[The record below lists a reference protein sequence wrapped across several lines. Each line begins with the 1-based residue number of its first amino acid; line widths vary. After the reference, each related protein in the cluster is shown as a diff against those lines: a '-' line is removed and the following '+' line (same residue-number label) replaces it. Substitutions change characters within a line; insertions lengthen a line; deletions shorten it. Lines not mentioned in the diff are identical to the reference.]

1 VSEAARTVSVMT
13 VRAANATTPDAIV
26 RYLAAADAQDWP
38 TLADCF
44 TEDGA
49 VRDEGKTHVGRT
61 EIIAWREEV
70 AAAFTWTTTLLGT
83 QATGDDGYSVFMRIE
98 GNFPGGV
105 ADLTQRFQ
113 MRGGLIAVLDIR
125 P

>member
-1 VSEAARTVSVMT
+1 MT
-13 VRAANATTPDAIV
+13 VRATTTTTPDVIA
-26 RYLAAADAQDWP
+26 RYMSAADAQDWSV
-38 TLADCF
+38 LADCF
-44 TEDGA
+44 TEDGR
-49 VRDEGKTHVGRT
+49 VRDEGKTHVGRA

-83 QATGDDGYSVFMRIE
+83 ETTGDERYTVAMRIE

-105 ADLTQRFQ
+105 ADLKQRFVL
-113 MRGGLIAVLDIR
+113 RDGLIAVLDIH